1 VFWNILH
8 RMIFWELM
16 RVFLLS
22 LLGITGILLMATIV
36 AEASRHGLG
45 PLQILG
51 IIPLL
56 IPSTLPYT
64 IPATTLFATCV
75 VYGRLAHD
83 NEILAIR
90 AAGVNILVVVWP
102 VALLGVLMA
111 GLTVGLYYSV
121 IPTTH
126 HLMRSMLLNDVEELL
141 YTMLRQDGNLKYP
154 KMNYEMYVKRVL
166 GRKLIDAEF
175 KRREK
180 PDPKRKDKEGQSYD
194 VVARAREAEL
204 RVHMQKKQVLVH
216 MRHCYI
222 TSTDP
227 GIATGLVEDKVWPV
241 DLPPEIDEEK
251 DRKHRASDMTWD
263 ELHAAYADRTRGL
276 EETDAEIALVT
287 TRLSLSKP
295 IDDLPKHLGN
305 LRARRI
311 QLRNEQLGFAV
322 ELQMRPA
329 LSLGCLCFVLVGCPV
344 GIWLSRSD
352 YLSAFITC
360 FLPIVFV
367 YYPLMLCGLNLAK
380 GSRIP
385 AVVSIWGA
393 DLLMALVAAGLFKR
407 LLRN

>member
-1 VFWNILH
+1 VFWSILH
-8 RMIFWELM
+8 RTIFWELTK
-16 RVFLLS
+16 VFLLS
-22 LLGITGILLMATIV
+22 LLGITGILLMAGIV

-45 PLQILG
+45 PLQILA
-51 IIPLL
+51 IIPL
-56 IPSTLPYT
+56 IVPSTLPYT

-102 VALLGVLMA
+102 AALLGLLMS

-126 HLMRSMLLNDVEELL
+126 HLMRSMVLNDVEELL

-154 KMNYEMYVKRVL
+154 KMNYEMYVKRVV
-166 GRKLIDAEF
+166 GRKLIDTEF
-175 KRREK
+175 KRR
-180 PDPKRKDKEGQSYD
+180 DKAGQSYD

-204 RVHMQKKQVLVH
+204 RVHMKAKQVLVY
-216 MRHCYI
+216 MRHCNI

-227 GIATGLVEDKVWPV
+227 NVATGLVEDKVWPV
-241 DLPPEIDEEK
+241 DLPPDIDDEQN
-251 DRKHRASDMTWD
+251 RKHRASDMTWD
-263 ELHAAYADRTRGL
+263 ELLAAHADRMRKL
-276 EETDAEIALVT
+276 EEADAQIALTT
-287 TRLSLSKP
+287 TRLALAKP
-295 IDDLPKHLGN
+295 IDDLPKHLIN
-305 LRARRI
+305 LRSMRL

-322 ELQMRPA
+322 EMQMRPA
-329 LSLGCLCFVLVGCPV
+329 LSVGCLCFVLVGCPV

-367 YYPLMLCGLNLAK
+367 YYPLTLCGLNLAK
-380 GSRIP
+380 GARMPS
-385 AVVSIWGA
+385 AVSIWGA
-393 DLLMALVAAGLFKR
+393 DILMALVAAGLFKR